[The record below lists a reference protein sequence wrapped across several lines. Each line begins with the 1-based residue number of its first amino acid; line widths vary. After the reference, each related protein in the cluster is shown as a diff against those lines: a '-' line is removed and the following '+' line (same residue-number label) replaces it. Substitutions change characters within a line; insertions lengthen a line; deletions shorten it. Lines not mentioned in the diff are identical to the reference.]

1 MRDLHSPRRT
11 LDELRQDARSPH
23 NPQSLASVPDPA
35 LLSPRH
41 PNLPH
46 QRSPPG
52 AFPPRNDLAVRPL
65 LAPMARA
72 PRIETASRRAKDL
85 PRDPT
90 YWVDQDLLSFVSLHY
105 PPIEASPL
113 SSVIEKHKLTPQA
126 LWYLQDSHEHLSTIA
141 KDESLK
147 ETLLKLAESVQPAV
161 SPTTPRVRHVRRL
174 SEDLLRPPPP
184 SPPPAV
190 PSPPPPEEPVLEDD
204 DDVAES
210 IVSDWAFD
218 EDRDV
223 DDNSAP
229 AAGESSAPADTA
241 PVPGSPVQGLGLHTG
256 EERSDVPETAQPPQP
271 ESTGGVDLMTF
282 EDDSQQEMTPLQA
295 TSQPPAA
302 APVNADA
309 DHAPAADPPLE
320 EMISAQGASAGTHV
334 PSATEEEPSSTTAT
348 RSADQLAPSD
358 EPLAT
363 PRASQDAPAG
373 EPADPGPSTQTSPV
387 EDEDHRRFSERDST
401 PTADPPRTASP
412 SSDYHDAN
420 STHDEEGE
428 QQQAPAAH
436 AAPEESS
443 SEPAQQAEGHEAE
456 GHKPSAVDQQSARE
470 TDASVSTS
478 EDKHDEVS
486 ATPDED
492 AWGLS
497 EEVSGLSE
505 DTSKSGEDVSKLDEG
520 ASKDGGDEPQVTET
534 TPAEE
539 PVQQPSL
546 SPSSVEPASQLSPEE
561 TVPESGAQSSAT
573 QEDEIAQQ
581 VASGDAEEAQQPQV
595 PLPEPTLPDP
605 LSSEQSSETVALS
618 EQSDETVKAEKSV
631 IDDVRAVTSVENVGE
646 DKDAKV
652 EATETNATE
661 TETPPPAAALEQT
674 DEPAVVADD
683 PQLRSTE
690 QDVDGISNGVSHE
703 AVTTEAK
710 PAQGPDQTDDAPQ
723 VPGNSTRSTSTPSEP
738 PATDTPA
745 STTSAD
751 KATATMPATPSSP
764 TVKLASGREMQL
776 VSLDSESR
784 EQTPAASASGTPAGL
799 SPSPSGTPSGASP
812 IPSSSRQTS
821 PPASMIPEGKDTSTS
836 SPSVPMAKAAEKS
849 LRLPQLDTTLGPLA
863 DSVRPAGPSAN
874 HHANPWQHSPAG
886 GQASSSSFTRSPVG
900 GRAPPYSPA
909 PQAKSPAW
917 GSARTWVTSLTSSL
931 GLGSQSEPTTRNPS
945 QEREQ
950 PPPPPRTSLTPAPA
964 HTRQEQGAGR
974 GAGRGAWAPGTKK
987 SWSATVSA
995 STISQQNTTPPREQ
1009 SQKTPAPPLAS
1020 PSGPS
1025 PAPEPSG
1032 GSSQVPDKTAASE
1045 TSDTTSPKTKAL
1057 EAAGEAVELQK
1068 TESGLEQEDVSTD
1081 SVLVDADTPSAVNGG
1096 SSRIGDAEVASGQP
1110 KPPTQASMPCRNEAG
1125 GQDST
1130 QGAVSGSDED
1140 LVEITL
1146 DDAACALEVVTGT
1159 TQKPEDDDDEDNLP
1173 LNKAVERLRQP
1184 TGGSVSST
1192 LTSDTE
1198 TQADEDQMSSSTDR
1212 RNRPEIRIPG
1222 LTTKSQGVN
1231 SPIADSPVVGSPS
1244 PSDSAATRKQRKKA
1258 RQNAKRKAES
1268 GGT

>member
-1 MRDLHSPRRT
+1 M
-11 LDELRQDARSPH
+11 
-23 NPQSLASVPDPA
+23 SLAA

-190 PSPPPPEEPVLEDD
+190 PSPPPPEEPVLEED

-309 DHAPAADPPLE
+309 DHAPAADPLLE
-320 EMISAQGASAGTHV
+320 EIISAQGASAGTHV

-412 SSDYHDAN
+412 FSDYHDAN
-420 STHDEEGE
+420 SPHDEEGE
-428 QQQAPAAH
+428 QRQAPAAP

-443 SEPAQQAEGHEAE
+443 SEPAQQAEGHDAE
-456 GHKPSAVDQQSARE
+456 GHKPPAVDQQSARE
-470 TDASVSTS
+470 TEASVSAENSS
-478 EDKHDEVS
+478 EDKYDEVS

-497 EEVSGLSE
+497 EDVSGLSE
-505 DTSKSGEDVSKLDEG
+505 DTSKLGEDASKRDEG
-520 ASKDGGDEPQVTET
+520 ASKDGADEPQLMET

-539 PVQQPSL
+539 PAQQPL
-546 SPSSVEPASQLSPEE
+546 LAPSVESASQPPSEE
-561 TVPESGAQSSAT
+561 TVPEGVAQSSAT

-581 VASGDAEEAQQPQV
+581 AASGDAEEVQQSQV
-595 PLPEPTLPDP
+595 PLSEPTLPDP
-605 LSSEQSSETVALS
+605 LSSERSSETVAQS
-618 EQSDETVKAEKSV
+618 EQSDETV
-631 IDDVRAVTSVENVGE
+631 IDDVCATTSVENVGE
-646 DKDAKV
+646 DKGAK
-652 EATETNATE
+652 EATETTE
-661 TETPPPAAALEQT
+661 TETKTETPPPAATLEQT

-683 PQLRSTE
+683 SQLGSTE
-690 QDVDGISNGVSHE
+690 QGVDGTSNE

-710 PAQGPDQTDDAPQ
+710 PAQGPDQTGDASQ
-723 VPGNSTRSTSTPSEP
+723 VPGNSTGSTSTPSEL

-745 STTSAD
+745 PTTSANR
-751 KATATMPATPSSP
+751 ATATTPATPSSP
-764 TVKLASGREMQL
+764 TVRLASGLEMQL
-776 VSLDSESR
+776 VSLNSESR
-784 EQTPAASASGTPAGL
+784 EQTPAASASGTPAGASPSSSGTPIGA
-799 SPSPSGTPSGASP
+799 SPSPST
-812 IPSSSRQTS
+812 SRQTS
-821 PPASMIPEGKDTSTS
+821 PPPSTIPESKDTSTS
-836 SPSVPMAKAAEKS
+836 FSPSAPIAKAAERPP
-849 LRLPQLDTTLGPLA
+849 RLPQLDTTLGSPA
-863 DSVRPAGPSAN
+863 DSARPAGPSAN
-874 HHANPWQHSPAG
+874 FPANPRQHSPA
-886 GQASSSSFTRSPVG
+886 
-900 GRAPPYSPA
+900 SPA
-909 PQAKSPAW
+909 WGQAKSPAW
-917 GSARTWVTSLTSSL
+917 MSGKNLFSSITSSF
-931 GLGSQSEPTTRNPS
+931 GFGSQSEPTTRNPS
-945 QEREQ
+945 REREQ
-950 PPPPPRTSLTPAPA
+950 PPPPRTPLTPAPA
-964 HTRQEQGAGR
+964 HTRQGQGAGR
-974 GAGRGAWAPGTKK
+974 GAGRGASAPGQKK
-987 SWSATVSA
+987 NGPAIVSA
-995 STISQQNTTPPREQ
+995 STQLQQTTTPLPPREQ
-1009 SQKTPAPPLAS
+1009 SQKATLALPLAS

-1025 PAPEPSG
+1025 PAPEPSRS
-1032 GSSQVPDKTAASE
+1032 SSQVPDETAASE
-1045 TSDTTSPKTKAL
+1045 TSGTTSPKTKVS
-1057 EAAGEAVELQK
+1057 EAAGEAAELQK
-1068 TESGLEQEDVSTD
+1068 TESGLEQDVLTD
-1081 SVLVDADTPSAVNGG
+1081 SVLVDADTPGAVNGG
-1096 SSRIGDAEVASGQP
+1096 SSRSGDVEVASAQP
-1110 KPPTQASMPCRNEAG
+1110 TPPTQASMPCGNEAG
-1125 GQDST
+1125 DQDST
-1130 QGAVSGSDED
+1130 QGAVGGSDED

-1146 DDAACALEVVTGT
+1146 DDAACAPKVATETA
-1159 TQKPEDDDDEDNLP
+1159 QKPEDDGDDDEDNVP
-1173 LNKAVERLRQP
+1173 LNKTVERLRQP

-1192 LTSDTE
+1192 FTSDTE
-1198 TQADEDQMSSSTDR
+1198 TQADEDEMSSRTDR
-1212 RNRPEIRIPG
+1212 RNRPDIRIPG
-1222 LTTKSQGVN
+1222 LTAESQGVN
-1231 SPIADSPVVGSPS
+1231 SPTADSPVVGSPS
-1244 PSDSAATRKQRKKA
+1244 PSDSAVKKKQQKKA
-1258 RQNAKRKAES
+1258 RNKANKKAKNS
-1268 GGT
+1268 GA